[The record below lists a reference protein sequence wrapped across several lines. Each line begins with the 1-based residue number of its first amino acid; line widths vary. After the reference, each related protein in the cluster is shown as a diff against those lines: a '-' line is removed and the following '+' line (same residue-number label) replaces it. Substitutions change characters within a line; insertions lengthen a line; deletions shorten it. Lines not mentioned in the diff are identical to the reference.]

1 MSVEIIVKQLGK
13 IGKSYFFVYE
23 CIIRHSGNRKF
34 AGWNIGRE
42 FYSLGKLDIYFVLL
56 GEDTS
61 KENWSVYLFIGAIER
76 KERQNLSDSN
86 LVICAKSGQNLREIS
101 SEFCFRVFRLFLE
114 LALIFKS
121 SNVSVD
127 TTSEVPLE
135 NVCCNVIGKNGIPA
149 CRFYEKSVIRSK
161 FLCNVVFM
169 RLFWCFLS
177 LLRTAVDFQK
187 K

>member
-1 MSVEIIVKQLGK
+1 M
-13 IGKSYFFVYE
+13 
-23 CIIRHSGNRKF
+23 
-34 AGWNIGRE
+34 
-42 FYSLGKLDIYFVLL
+42 
-56 GEDTS
+56 
-61 KENWSVYLFIGAIER
+61 FIGAIER

-114 LALIFKS
+114 LALIFKN

-127 TTSEVPLE
+127 ITSEVPLE

-149 CRFYEKSVIRSK
+149 CSFYEKSVIRSK